1 MNNKIVIVVMDDD
14 GNNLCGADN
23 EYYELIV
30 LKEIFSFFS

>member
-1 MNNKIVIVVMDDD
+1 MDDD

-30 LKEIFSFFS
+30 LKEIFSFFSWN